1 VQAPWVHGYASYGE
15 PKYPR
20 GFDHFGYVNPTAPKG
35 GTLYLRNPD
44 RRSSFDKFNPFTI
57 TGNAPAALMLFVIE
71 PLAVMAGDEPQT
83 MYGVLA
89 EEMQVAPDKSSMS
102 FRIHP
107 KARFQNGDPVTAA
120 DVKYSY
126 ESLASKY
133 AAPAYQTALAG
144 VEKATVIDERTIR
157 FDLKDRSN
165 DMVFTLGGLRV
176 FSRKWALGPDGQ
188 PKRFDQIVT
197 EYPIASGP
205 YRIDVAASGRRLELK
220 RNPDYW
226 AATSARGAASSTST
240 ASSTAT
246 TRTRRSRARPS
257 RPASS
262 TSSRST
268 AHAAGC
274 ASTRARS
281 GTTGASRRTC
291 SRRQSAR
298 ACSRTS

>member
-1 VQAPWVHGYASYGE
+1 MQEVPPNVTSRASRRRWLVAVALAAVWSVRAAPSAPAAPPSAPADAPPVVASPSVVQAPWVHGYASYGE

-120 DVKYSY
+120 DVKYSF
-126 ESLASKY
+126 ESLSSKY

-144 VEKATVIDERTIR
+144 VEKASVIDERTIR

-165 DMVFTLGGLRV
+165 DMVFTVGTLRV

-205 YRIDVAASGRRLELK
+205 IPDRR
-220 RNPDYW
+220 RRPR
-226 AATSARGAASSTST
+226 AGASS
-240 ASSTAT
+240 
-246 TRTRRSRARPS
+246 
-257 RPASS
+257 
-262 TSSRST
+262 
-268 AHAAGC
+268 
-274 ASTRARS
+274 
-281 GTTGASRRTC
+281 
-291 SRRQSAR
+291 
-298 ACSRTS
+298 